1 MRFARLISLGAA
13 IAVGGFIAMVAGFVA
28 SSGGA
33 GASEER
39 SPAAKKDARDKM
51 LPRKLAAIDD
61 PELKARME
69 QFMKLPPGERE
80 RLIKQYQQFRSLS
93 PEQRQAIRE
102 RWQFYKAMP
111 PDEREQVR
119 RMHQLMQRVPD
130 EKRRIMIEK
139 MRATFRQVSDQEL
152 LDFIRRMN
160 LWKML
165 PPEEREQ
172 IMRRV
177 AEFRKQQSR
186 EKNRMNRDRQDEQ
199 ERKKKLD

>member
-1 MRFARLISLGAA
+1 MRFARIISLGAA
-13 IAVGGFIAMVAGFVA
+13 IAIGGFIAMTAGFIA
-28 SSGGA
+28 ATGGA

-39 SPAAKKDARDKM
+39 GPARKEARDTV
-51 LPRKLAAIDD
+51 LPRKLASVDD

-69 QFMKLPPGERE
+69 QFMQLPPDQRE

-93 PEQRQAIRE
+93 PEERQAIRE
-102 RWQFYKAMP
+102 RWQFYRAMP

-119 RMHQLMQRVPD
+119 RLHQNLQRIPD

-139 MRATFRQVSDQEL
+139 IRGTFRQMSDQEL
-152 LDFIRRMN
+152 VDFVRRMN
-160 LWKML
+160 VWKML

-177 AEFRKQQSR
+177 AEFRKEAR
-186 EKNRMNRDRQDEQ
+186 EKDAPDVRRRKQ
-199 ERKKKLD
+199 ERQ